1 MIDEE
6 AEEMVNE
13 FGYRLSYQGLN
24 IEDYYKYPGTT
35 KEKMLGDY
43 AERATESVKTRLVL
57 EALIKEAKLEVTDK
71 DTDAVLKEM
80 AEKENKTLEEY
91 KKDFNEHYMAYVR
104 NEAMTRN
111 LMKYLKSSNTVK

>member
-1 MIDEE
+1 M
-6 AEEMVNE
+6 
-13 FGYRLSYQGLN
+13 
-24 IEDYYKYPGTT
+24 
-35 KEKMLGDY
+35 
-43 AERATESVKTRLVL
+43 
-57 EALIKEAKLEVTDK
+57 TDK